1 MSREGTSE
9 LRREDLNCEGQ
20 SGGVC
25 RLQLRR
31 GGSRSE
37 EGSGPSQRK
46 APETCLDP
54 HRSVVEYRGGMQ
66 QVRLQ
71 EVVGET

>member
-25 RLQLRR
+25 TLQLRR
-31 GGSRSE
+31 GGSQSE
-37 EGSGPSQRK
+37 EGSGASQRK
-46 APETCLDP
+46 ALETCLDP
-54 HRSVVEYRGGMQ
+54 HRSVVE
-66 QVRLQ
+66 
-71 EVVGET
+71 